1 MKLCLAF
8 IEITGLL
15 VYQLNDF
22 LIIEEMAMRNVV
34 VDPSSRFVT
43 GALAGLIGLAFT
55 SGWADSA
62 RAQGVCPGLPD
73 TAIYALTTDNTL
85 YTLQPGSNR
94 LIRLAR
100 VTGIDG
106 NLIGIDFRPADNSG
120 LYGVTDTGTIY
131 LINLAAT
138 PPAARVVSSLTARFA
153 GGYQS
158 LMDFNPVVNALRLI
172 GSNDQNYAVVNA
184 NGGNLNQTVPQTALQ
199 YVAADPN
206 AGVDPNITAGA
217 YDNNVVGATQ
227 TTFYLLDYDRD
238 TFVTI
243 ADRIANGSSNTGGGK
258 LRTIGPLV
266 DPNGNPINIAP
277 AAGFDIYTDYNG
289 TTVGVA
295 VNGQTLY
302 CVDFSSFDLSQPVG
316 TLQKV
321 VAAPVPSTLVPIVP
335 AGPTGGGFI
344 DLAISPFAAVISSAD
359 LTVSAVG
366 PLRLIA
372 GKQAVYTITVTNR
385 GPAPAPGVTLTG
397 GANVPLSSAFSNQ
410 GNCTTDTTFPYLS
423 CQFDTLA
430 SGASVTATVVAETA
444 ITDPAPL
451 EPIIIDPSP
460 QPPQPVIRPPV
471 QVSFITASFSV
482 TSAVNDPNP
491 VNNSATVTTVV
502 NR

>member
-1 MKLCLAF
+1 
-8 IEITGLL
+8 
-15 VYQLNDF
+15 
-22 LIIEEMAMRNVV
+22 MRNVIINS
-34 VDPSSRFVT
+34 SSRFST
-43 GALAGLIGLAFT
+43 GTLAGLMGLALT

-62 RAQGVCPGLPD
+62 LAQGVCPGLPD

-85 YTLQPGSNR
+85 YTLQPASNR
-94 LIRLAR
+94 FTRLAR
-100 VTGIDG
+100 VTGVDG
-106 NLIGIDFRPADNSG
+106 NLIGIDFRPADTSG
-120 LYGVTDTGTIY
+120 LYAVSDTGNIY

-138 PPAARVVSSLTARFA
+138 PPTASLVSSLTARFA

-184 NGGNLNQTVPQTALQ
+184 NGGNLNQTTPQTALQ
-199 YVAADPN
+199 YVAGDPN

-227 TTFYLLDYDRD
+227 TTFYMLDYDRD

-243 ADRIANGSSNTGGGK
+243 ADRVANGSSNTGGGK

-277 AAGFDIYTDYNG
+277 AAGFDIYTDYNR
-289 TTVGVA
+289 TNVGIA

-302 CVDFSSFDLSQPVG
+302 CIDFSSFDLSQPVG

-321 VAAPVPSTLVPIVP
+321 VATPVPSAIVPIIP

-344 DLAISPFAAVISSAD
+344 DLAVSPFAAVVSSAD
-359 LTVSAVG
+359 LAVTAVG
-366 PLRLIA
+366 PPGPIIA
-372 GKQAVYTITVTNR
+372 GQSVTYTITVTNL
-385 GPAPAPGVTLTG
+385 GPAPAAGATLKGTAVGVT
-397 GANVPLSSAFSNQ
+397 LSSAFSSQ
-410 GNCTTDTTFPYLS
+410 GACTVNPFILPALS

-430 SGASVTATVVAETA
+430 SGASVTVTASGATV
-444 ITDPAPL
+444 ITEPAPVDL
-451 EPIIIDPSP
+451 VIIEPGPDLPRP
-460 QPPQPVIRPPV
+460 RPAPRPPV
-471 QVSFITASFSV
+471 ASVVNAVFSA

-491 VNNSATVTTVV
+491 ANNQVTVLTRVL